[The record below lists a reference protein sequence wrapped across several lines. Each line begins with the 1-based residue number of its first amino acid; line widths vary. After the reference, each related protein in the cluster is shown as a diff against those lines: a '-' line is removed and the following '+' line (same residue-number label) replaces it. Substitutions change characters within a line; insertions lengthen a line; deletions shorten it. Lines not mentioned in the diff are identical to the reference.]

1 MPKKKKR
8 KKIKN
13 KKSKKRKVKKRKK
26 RLKKVKSKKIENT
39 ELIYKPKSDWIKKAI
54 VNKSGYEK
62 KYSESLKNND
72 NFWKKEG
79 KRITW
84 IKPYTK
90 IKDYKY
96 SKTDV
101 NIKWFYDGTLNAS
114 ANCIDRHLKKNKDKT
129 AIIWVGDDPKVQKKL
144 VTNNYIKKFQKQQMD

>member
-8 KKIKN
+8 KKIK
-13 KKSKKRKVKKRKK
+13 KKKTSRKK
-26 RLKKVKSKKIENT
+26 RLKKIESKKIENT

-54 VNKSGYEK
+54 VNKSVYEK
-62 KYSESLKNND
+62 KYSESLINND

-90 IKDYKY
+90 IKDYKL
-96 SKTDV
+96 SL
-101 NIKWFYDGTLNAS
+101 IH
-114 ANCIDRHLKKNKDKT
+114 I
-129 AIIWVGDDPKVQKKL
+129 
-144 VTNNYIKKFQKQQMD
+144 